1 MGSQRRILARRG
13 VSCGRDQPNRRRRC
27 SDSRVSFGHIFSWRR
42 RWPRKLAAMIT
53 MEFFLERRQRADMQ
67 AFERLMRRND
77 SEPPGPN
84 DEIL

>member
-1 MGSQRRILARRG
+1 
-13 VSCGRDQPNRRRRC
+13 
-27 SDSRVSFGHIFSWRR
+27 
-42 RWPRKLAAMIT
+42 LAAMIT